1 MSDNFSLQY
10 LTIDSVIQAILKLGQ
25 YCFMAKTDIEAAF
38 CQYPV
43 HPDDWEL
50 LGMQWTG
57 KYYFDKIP
65 HLGYVVPRSS
75 LLGLVMLLNGLPF
88 MTC

>member
-1 MSDNFSLQY
+1 
-10 LTIDSVIQAILKLGQ
+10 
-25 YCFMAKTDIEAAF
+25 MAKTDREAAF
-38 CQYPV
+38 CQYQV
-43 HPDDWEL
+43 HPDDCEL
-50 LGMQWTG
+50 WGCNGRENT
-57 KYYFDKIP
+57 ISIRSS